1 MVVASRNDAQ
11 GRAPGGTGVSSIS
24 TAMIVLVVVLSV
36 FCLTALA
43 LHLVK
48 GAADGYLKVKFGPFL
63 FEYGARPKMSPDEP
77 VVDKKQ
83 SESGEDLPPGS
94 C

>member
-1 MVVASRNDAQ
+1 MA
-11 GRAPGGTGVSSIS
+11 
-24 TAMIVLVVVLSV
+24 VLSA

-43 LHLVK
+43 LHLIK

-63 FEYGARPKMSPDEP
+63 FEYGARPKVSTDEP
-77 VVDKKQ
+77 AVEKKQ
-83 SESGEDLPPGS
+83 SAAGEDPPPGS